1 MFVLKLL
8 RMMLKWGLVLFF
20 ASSVGIVLLYRAVN
34 PPFTPL
40 MLIRL
45 FEQVHDGMRP
55 RLLHTWVDLEDM
67 PEAMPLAVVA
77 SEDQL
82 FARHNGF
89 DFKQIAHALE
99 ERETGRRIRGGST
112 ISQQTAKNL
121 FLWPSR
127 SWVRKGFE
135 AYFTVLIELLWP
147 KERILEVYLN
157 SIEMGPG
164 IYGVGAVAHEH
175 FGRDAGELSQA
186 DCALIAATLPNPLRY
201 SSAAPSAYMRQR
213 QRWILRQ
220 MNNLGTWR
228 FDTPAENP

>member
-1 MFVLKLL
+1 MFL
-8 RMMLKWGLVLFF
+8 LKWFRRILIWGSLLFF
-20 ASSVGIVLLYRAVN
+20 ASSVGIVLVYRVVN
-34 PPFTPL
+34 PPLTPL

-45 FEQVHDGMRP
+45 FQQAGDGMRP
-55 RLLHTWVDLEDM
+55 RLRHTWVPLDEM

-82 FARHNGF
+82 FARHSGF
-89 DFKQIAHALE
+89 DFKQIAQALE

-127 SWVRKGFE
+127 SWLRKGLE
-135 AYFTVLIELLWP
+135 AYFTVLIEWLWP
-147 KERILEVYLN
+147 KERILETYLN
-157 SIEMGPG
+157 SIETGPG
-164 IYGVGAVAHEH
+164 LYGVEAVAREH
-175 FGRDAGELSQA
+175 FGRPASRLSRA

-228 FDTPAENP
+228 YNAAKADD